1 MGLPANPDGGVE
13 SSVSA
18 RQRPGAS
25 RTSDDYVYWLGPE
38 RGLFSIDS
46 EWLVLKFKDNVVT
59 RAAVLTD

>member
-1 MGLPANPDGGVE
+1 
-13 SSVSA
+13 VSA